1 MRRLFC
7 ATLILLL
14 CSGISSDAFWQS
26 RDSSYNQNVPGSPG
40 CPYLAQSCAIFA
52 AFNNP
57 PTTAYKIAINNLV
70 AALLANPSN
79 VWGKL
84 DYLYVP
90 AAADSQSALIN
101 WKNPGTATLTAV
113 SSPTFTANKGYSSD
127 GSTSYLASGVSFTS
141 GSQLTQNSISLG
153 GWLLGSAP
161 TNGGI
166 MLGPS
171 ANTSYFALVENNAGN
186 GNLLAQLA
194 NSLAFDQEPEAAMS
208 GYAVAVRTGASAT
221 TLYYNNVALGSPNST
236 SNAVGTG
243 NANLL
248 NYYGAGGAFSDST
261 SIVAMAFWGGQMT
274 SQDVSNT
281 CGAFANYLIAVGG
294 IVSSPCTIGAQAQRA
309 KNFTNSVGVVDP
321 LGTPTAAA
329 GTAMSNMG
337 MTVARA
343 VMPTP
348 GDGGGNYNYL
358 AANDN
363 VRFNFLWING
373 PVSFPTIDCDN
384 ASAGAAA
391 SIALMNTFVTTYPGK
406 MLANEGPNETNNFP
420 ICYVNTG
427 TTNNTTSTSSA
438 VLHFAATP
446 AEVETVGNYSFT
458 LSGTGTVNAGTG
470 ITVIDATQTVD
481 PGSNYNSC
489 ASCSSGG
496 FSVSITINSPNE
508 CLIGFTAT
516 NSGAVTNVTD
526 TLGLSWALRATNG
539 AGQPEEEFYALGP
552 TSGGFPQTDTISF
565 NAPSGFIAAGVV
577 GIVGCNTSSPFDGSA
592 VVGTSDPLTI
602 STSHTNTIVL
612 GGFRMSSTA
621 APTAGSGYTQ
631 LGNGFYT
638 LNEYQ
643 TFTSTQSGLSVTIGT
658 GAGNANGAIADAI
671 VLNAAAVLPAIAPGT
686 TVVSATGTTLTMSA
700 NAINGGVKSGDL
712 IQFSAQGVT
721 GPSAAPL
728 PQLEASVASSLLWQ
742 ALIYNV
748 TQADATLT
756 GAGVQVAN
764 YTSYFGNTTPQP
776 PSIAGTANYNNIHF
790 YPFSGTQPTTYV
802 GSTMVAA
809 LNPANQPIVGAPTVI
824 TEGGYCTPSA
834 QSGAVDQTTQAR
846 LEMNIYFD
854 MFTAGVPYTTLY
866 TLFDF
871 NTGDGACIDNYGFYQ
886 SDQATIKANG
896 TAVKNTYT
904 ILNDTGGTALTFT
917 PGQFNYSI
925 SGLPV
930 AGSGGGNSL
939 LLEKSNGTW
948 EIVVW
953 KEPTIWND
961 TTHSQVTP
969 STSSLTV
976 SLPITATTVNVYDP
990 IVSTTPTT
998 THSTSSVSVSLG
1010 ADVQIVEVIP

>member
-1 MRRLFC
+1 MKRAF
-7 ATLILLL
+7 LILLVILL
-14 CSGISSDAFWQS
+14 CGTGLPPG
-26 RDSSYNQNVPGSPG
+26 RDSSYNHTVPGTV

-52 AFNNP
+52 AFNTP
-57 PTTAYKIAINNLV
+57 PTTAYKTAINNLV

-79 VWGKL
+79 VWGKM

-113 SSPTFTANKGYSSD
+113 NSPTFTANEGYSSD

-141 GSQLTQNSISLG
+141 GTQLTQNSVSLG
-153 GWLLGSAP
+153 GWLLGTAP

-166 MLGPS
+166 MLGGS
-171 ANTSYFALVENNAGN
+171 ANTAVYALVENNAGA
-186 GNLLAQLA
+186 GTLLAQLS
-194 NSLAFDQEPEAAMS
+194 NSLGFDQEPEVATS
-208 GYAVAVRTGASAT
+208 GYAVAVRSGASAT
-221 TLYYNNVALGSPNST
+221 TLYFNNTAIGSPNST
-236 SNAVGTG
+236 SNSVGTG
-243 NANLL
+243 TANIL

-261 SIVAMAFWGGQMT
+261 SIVAMAFWGSQMT
-274 SQDVSNT
+274 AQDVSNT

-321 LGTPTAAA
+321 LGTPAVAA

-384 ASAGAAA
+384 ASTGAAA

-420 ICYVNTG
+420 VCYVNTG

-446 AEVETVGNYSFT
+446 AEVESVGNYSFT

-470 ITVIDATQTVD
+470 ITVTDVSQTVD
-481 PGSNYNSC
+481 SGSNYLSC
-489 ASCSSGG
+489 ASCSTG
-496 FSVSITINSPNE
+496 FQVPITINSPNE
-508 CLIGFTAT
+508 CLVAFTAT
-516 NSGAVTNVTD
+516 NTGAISAVND
-526 TLGLSWALRATNG
+526 SLSLSWALRATAG
-539 AGQPEEEFYALGP
+539 TGQPEQEFYAIGP
-552 TSGGFPQTDTISF
+552 SSGGFPQTDTITFS
-565 NAPSGFIAAGVV
+565 NPPGFVAAGVV
-577 GIVGCNTSSPFDGSA
+577 GIVNCNTSSPFDGSPIT
-592 VVGTSDPLTI
+592 GTTDPLTI
-602 STSHTNTIVL
+602 STSHNNTVVL
-612 GGFRMSSTA
+612 GGFRMASTA

-658 GAGNANGAIADAI
+658 GAGNANGAIADAV

-728 PQLEASVASSLLWQ
+728 AQLEASVASSLLWQ

-764 YTSYFGNTTPQP
+764 YTSYFGNTTPQL

-834 QSGAVDQTTQAR
+834 QTGAVDQTTQAR

-886 SDQATIKANG
+886 SDQATIKVNG

-925 SGLPV
+925 SGLPA
-930 AGSGGGNSL
+930 AGAGGGNSL

-948 EIVVW
+948 EIVIW

-998 THSTSSVSVSLG
+998 THSTSSVSVSLA
-1010 ADVQIVEVIP
+1010 ADAQIVEVIP